1 MAQDKS
7 LVIIDSDESTRN
19 LVGSFVRA
27 FPGGRVA
34 AESGDFALGMK
45 LARQFRPSL
54 LMVELT
60 ADDDRIKAVEAFH
73 YEFPSTAILATSKET
88 SSDIVLRSMRAGAS
102 EFLKRPIDSDEAK
115 KAVERLLRVSSAGTT
130 ASGRVIAVFSNKG
143 GTGSSTVAVNLA
155 VALAQVSGQG
165 VALADFDTHGGEVS
179 VMLNLQAP
187 RTLADLV
194 TGVNKLD
201 AAVVQSTLVK
211 HPTTGLYV
219 LCEPERPEQME
230 GVTGARI
237 HEILSHLTSSF
248 PYVVCDLSHSFND
261 VSLEIFD
268 AARNILVTTLLN
280 LPAIRSSRRCLDVF
294 RQLNYLRDEEKVRI
308 VINRYV
314 PNRDIDVSQL
324 EETLHYPVYWKIPND
339 YATVIDAVN
348 TGTPVNEVNPDSDV
362 ARSLRSMATDLCG
375 MEMAVTENHSR
386 SSGGLFG
393 KLLGKKR

>member
-7 LVIIDSDESTRN
+7 LVIIDTDDSTRS
-19 LVGSFVRA
+19 LIGSFVRA

-34 AESGDFALGMK
+34 AESGDFNLGMK

-54 LMVELT
+54 LVVELNG
-60 ADDDRIKAVEAFH
+60 DEDRIKALETFH
-73 YEFPSTAILATSKET
+73 YEFPNTSIIATSGET
-88 SSDIVLRSMRAGAS
+88 SSDAVLRSMRAGAQ
-102 EFLKRPIDSDEAK
+102 EFLRRPVDSDEAK
-115 KAVERLLRVSSAGTT
+115 NAIDRLLRAGGMGQATG
-130 ASGRVIAVFSNKG
+130 GRVIAVFSNKG

-155 VALAQVSGQG
+155 VALAQVTGQS
-165 VALADFDTHGGEVS
+165 VCLADFDTHGGEVG
-179 VMLNLQAP
+179 VMLNVEAH
-187 RTLADLV
+187 RTLADLM
-194 TGVNKLD
+194 TGVGKLD
-201 AAVVQSTLVK
+201 AAVVQSTLMK
-211 HPTTGLYV
+211 HPSSGLYV

-237 HEILSHLTSSF
+237 HEILQHLTGSF

-268 AARNILVTTLLN
+268 SARNILVTTLLN
-280 LPAIRSSRRCLDVF
+280 LPAIRSSRRCLEVF
-294 RQLNYLRDEEKVRI
+294 KQLNYLRDEDKVRI

-348 TGTPVNEVNPDSDV
+348 TGTPVNDVNPDSEV
-362 ARSLRSMATDLCG
+362 AKSFRALAAELAG
-375 MEMAVTENHSR
+375 IEMAVASENR
-386 SSGGLFG
+386 NSGGLFG